1 MKASFVLATSSDPR
15 TTTTVPENQNWMNIE
30 HASQEI
36 VPQSPPRP
44 SARESIF
51 ANIPTSLNTSSSPIT
66 QQSAY
71 LQQVPTTPLLK
82 RSVTGPRSYS
92 QTPSKFQKIE
102 F

>member
-15 TTTTVPENQNWMNIE
+15 ITTTVPENQNGIDVE
-30 HASQEI
+30 YASQEI

-51 ANIPTSLNTSSSPIT
+51 ANIPKSVNTFLPIT
-66 QQSAY
+66 QQSSY
-71 LQQVPTTPLLK
+71 LQQVPTTPILK
-82 RSVTGPRSYS
+82 RTVSG
-92 QTPSKFQKIE
+92 QEGTPSKIQKIE